1 MQTVEGTWVEH
12 VLVVETSE
20 EIEVHGRILRDGW
33 EIEFGESREVHGSAI
48 VSLLVRCVESGFRS
62 GVDGNQEWKMPFVSL
77 YEPSQQIP
85 RALRAKV
92 LFWNIAQCLNAC
104 LGCTTGGIAECLL
117 LGTPDCVGGRRLY
130 CSCGEQR
137 RALRFPDVVL
147 QLGLPSVVVLVRA
160 NPLSWS
166 TDHELRRAPRRTK
179 WGGICHMVCNALG
192 KPHIASWPQFLGGL
206 ADPAMNLQLPGT
218 VGCVLKAV
226 QTSTSIVT
234 TTSSASTLATTLTRT
249 LTTTSTSYSF
259 DRTIQSTSSR
269 ADQPSSTTLT
279 PQPTS
284 MTSPEA
290 AMGKGQVTVSTAQSP
305 TPVSK
310 LATSSGPP
318 SVMTGSGTFG
328 TSIGTIT
335 TSTGTGTTSTRTDIS
350 SMIPYANQRTSTLS
364 TRSDAPSYFG
374 DEYRH
379 RGQGL
384 PPFSR

>member
-1 MQTVEGTWVEH
+1 MS
-12 VLVVETSE
+12 LALN
-20 EIEVHGRILRDGW
+20 ILR
-33 EIEFGESREVHGSAI
+33 FGKHNDEKNLTHS
-48 VSLLVRCVESGFRS
+48 
-62 GVDGNQEWKMPFVSL
+62 
-77 YEPSQQIP
+77 
-85 RALRAKV
+85 
-92 LFWNIAQCLNAC
+92 NAC

-364 TRSDAPSYFG
+364 TRSDAPPTSVTSTVTEVKGAASLF
-374 DEYRH
+374 EVS
-379 RGQGL
+379 RGTRISTNMAALSVFTTLTIIHTAQSCTIGV
-384 PPFSR
+384 